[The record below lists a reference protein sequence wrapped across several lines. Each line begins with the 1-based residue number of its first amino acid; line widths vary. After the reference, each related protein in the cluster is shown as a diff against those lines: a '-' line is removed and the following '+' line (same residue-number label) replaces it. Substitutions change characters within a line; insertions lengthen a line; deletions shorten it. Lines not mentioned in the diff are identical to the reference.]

1 MGVVV
6 PAVVP
11 SIVRNL
17 PVPSLP
23 LAPLMVPL
31 TALQANATTAQ
42 YCVTV
47 DNKTD
52 LATSWSG
59 SDWANAGEQWAHYG
73 EHSGGQYA
81 DYGEHVGEQYA
92 HVGEDYAHRLSSD
105 TMVSNVSVP
114 VVRVPPLVAQLAASK
129 SNASV
134 QEDVLVHNATD
145 LETSW

>member
-17 PVPSLP
+17 PVLSLP

-42 YCVTV
+42 YGVSV

-59 SDWANAGEQWAHYG
+59 SDCANAGEQWAHYG
-73 EHSGGQYA
+73 EYSGGQYKDSDDA
-81 DYGEHVGEQYA
+81 GHVGGQYA
-92 HVGEDYAHRLSSD
+92 HVGEDYAHRLS
-105 TMVSNVSVP
+105 
-114 VVRVPPLVAQLAASK
+114 
-129 SNASV
+129 
-134 QEDVLVHNATD
+134 
-145 LETSW
+145 